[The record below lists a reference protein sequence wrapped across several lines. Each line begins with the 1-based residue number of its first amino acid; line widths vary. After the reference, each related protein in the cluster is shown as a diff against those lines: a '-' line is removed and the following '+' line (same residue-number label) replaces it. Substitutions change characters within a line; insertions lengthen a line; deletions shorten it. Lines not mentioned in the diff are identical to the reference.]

1 MVREKLN
8 DENYN
13 VLNKIHLTAQKKAPI
28 AKILTSTSTKF
39 APSGGAQISVMKR
52 PMTAKIT
59 NGVISN
65 PPLLKKQTVMKKKTD
80 PVSRYQS
87 MQNQWQRN
95 NFLKSSD
102 NKQGRKLELDRF
114 HKWSSVVHA
123 QNEPCK
129 KKSQKQGPAVKGP
142 TEDRRDDM
150 RFQLRAKISQ
160 KDYLDKNMKV
170 YHYNQEILSK
180 AHVGSRPSTT
190 SGLPSHVGTGGEDK
204 LDQLKKQIE
213 NLKKCIML

>member
-1 MVREKLN
+1 
-8 DENYN
+8 
-13 VLNKIHLTAQKKAPI
+13 
-28 AKILTSTSTKF
+28 
-39 APSGGAQISVMKR
+39 
-52 PMTAKIT
+52 MTAKIT

-129 KKSQKQGPAVKGP
+129 KKSQK
-142 TEDRRDDM
+142 
-150 RFQLRAKISQ
+150 
-160 KDYLDKNMKV
+160 
-170 YHYNQEILSK
+170 
-180 AHVGSRPSTT
+180 
-190 SGLPSHVGTGGEDK
+190 
-204 LDQLKKQIE
+204 
-213 NLKKCIML
+213 